1 MWLCRQ
7 NNPAFPMRSGYLFIS
22 SFVLLCMLA
31 ACAPAPPKPYMV
43 SPAPGATGVGGT
55 VEKADRSPAKG
66 AFVYAYRTA
75 RHGLRG
81 PADFGVKVDG
91 RGRYFLDLVDG
102 EYHLVARLRQ
112 SGADAGP
119 PRPGDAWSIHP
130 GNPIRIEEGK
140 VTTVDFVLQ
149 GGAVPRQVR
158 EGSLATGDTGFS
170 GRLVDVDGK
179 PFVGAFA
186 LAYRT
191 KDFHRMPD
199 LTSTPADR
207 DGRFILYVPG
217 PGRYC
222 LAARSKTRGQPR
234 AGEPYG
240 VLGSGDDAC
249 RQVMSGQIED
259 IGVITLSPY
268 RQ

>member
-1 MWLCRQ
+1 
-7 NNPAFPMRSGYLFIS
+7 MRSGVHLLSCI
-22 SFVLLCMLA
+22 VLVSLLA
-31 ACAPAPPKPYMV
+31 ACAPEPRQAQTLLLE
-43 SPAPGATGVGGT
+43 PGATGVSGR
-55 VEKADRSPAKG
+55 VLKSDRSPAAG

-81 PADFGVKVDG
+81 PADFGAKVDRNG
-91 RGRYFLDLVDG
+91 TYFLDLVEG

-119 PRPGDAWSIHP
+119 PRPGDAWSIHSK
-130 GNPIRIEEGK
+130 NPVLIEK
-140 VTTVDFVLQ
+140 DSVANVDFVLQ

-158 EGSLATGDTGFS
+158 EGSLTTGDTGFS
-170 GRLVDVDGK
+170 GRLVDAEGK

-186 LAYRT
+186 LAYRSS
-191 KDFHRMPD
+191 DFHRMPD
-199 LTSTPADR
+199 LTSTPSDQ
-207 DGRFILYVPG
+207 DGSFILYVAD

-240 VLGSGDDAC
+240 ILGSGENAC
-249 RQVMSGQIED
+249 RETSPGQLVD
-259 IGVITLSPY
+259 IGTIVLKPY